1 MMITAESHVKEQ
13 ISFSG
18 SSRSINDAAYLLFTI
33 GESSGMETWS
43 SLKVQ
48 GHLRLLNRIE
58 EDDLRSTRVLHSLDQ
73 TTFVR
78 DP

>member
-1 MMITAESHVKEQ
+1 MITAEGHVKEQ

-43 SLKVQ
+43 SL
-48 GHLRLLNRIE
+48 NA
-58 EDDLRSTRVLHSLDQ
+58 
-73 TTFVR
+73 
-78 DP
+78 